1 MNILAIIPARYASTR
16 FPGKPLALIAGKPMI
31 EWVWEGVK
39 QIDCISNAVV
49 ATDDERIAETVRGFG
64 GEVMMTSDSHRS
76 GTDRCGEVL
85 GRWKGET
92 PDVVINIQGDEPNV
106 NAEQIEAVAQCFD
119 DPAVQIATLRKAILR
134 EEDLFSPNVVKVV
147 TDLQGNALLFSRHPL
162 PYVRGKEQSQWMS
175 EQQYFKHIGIYAFRK
190 EVLETVVQLPQSQLE
205 KSESLEQLR
214 WIENGYRIR
223 VAETP
228 VENIGVDTPEDLA
241 RLNESLIK

>member
-16 FPGKPLALIAGKPMI
+16 FPGKPLALINGRPMI

-76 GTDRCGEVL
+76 GTDRCGEVI

-119 DPAVQIATLRKAILR
+119 DKAVQIATLKKAILR

-162 PYVRGKEQSQWMS
+162 PYVRGKEQSEWMNA
-175 EQQYFKHIGIYAFRK
+175 QQYFKHIGIYAFRK
-190 EVLETVVQLPQSQLE
+190 EVLEKVVRLPQSQLE

-223 VAETP
+223 VAETT